1 MEQNMKYYEAF
12 RKVPDSAKKEITAGR
27 LRGMTDVSPMWRI
40 KILTEV
46 FGPCGIGWKT
56 INEKYSMIHCENTK
70 EIVCIYEL
78 DLIFKEGESWSEPIH
93 GVGGSLLVAVEK
105 NGLHTDDEAVKKAKT
120 DALSVAAKA
129 LGVAADVYYEKDRS
143 KYDTTPD
150 EEQGGKPK
158 ERDYFC
164 TKCNAQIT
172 RSTKRTAEELALAS
186 ADKFGRVLCKVC
198 ANQEIERIEMQE
210 TNRDE
215 SFTVEALHED
225 TGDRT

>member
-1 MEQNMKYYEAF
+1 MEQNMKYYEFF

-27 LRGMTDVSPMWRI
+27 LKGMTDVSPMWRI
-40 KILTEV
+40 KVLTEA

-56 INEKYSMIHCENTK
+56 MNEKYSMIHCENTK

-78 DLIFKEGESWSEPIH
+78 DLIFKKGESWSEPIH

-120 DALSVAAKA
+120 DALSVAAKT

-143 KYDTTPD
+143 KYDTTPN
-150 EEQGGKPK
+150 EEQGKGAK

-164 TKCNAQIT
+164 TKCNAKIT
-172 RSTKRTAEELALAS
+172 RSTKRTAEELALSSVA
-186 ADKFGRVLCKVC
+186 KFGRMLCKAC

-210 TNRDE
+210 MNRDE

-225 TGDRT
+225 AGDRA